1 MYFIDVEAAGDY
13 YNVEGGVG
21 SRIAQQLQKGDK
33 IRIGINGNVQT
44 QDLKVKKWVKEDS
57 FVYVLLCFLHFM
69 KQNLGYQLLKI

>member
-1 MYFIDVEAAGDY
+1 MSGFSFLEPSRQGDY

-33 IRIGINGNVQT
+33 IRIGINGNIQS

-57 FVYVLLCFLHFM
+57 YV
-69 KQNLGYQLLKI
+69 